1 MLRPGS
7 ALFDT
12 GVRRYI
18 EFRASIMWPEPIAL
32 QRDLVGPR
40 GRSIPSVIP
49 FGALQL
55 IYPAGYADSAL
66 SPHLPQDKAEIMG
79 GRTPTD
85 EQHADPASLAA
96 QRLISTTT
104 RPRTLPSSKRA
115 PTSMAS
121 ARPISFVMAS
131 SLAMSRSRARRA
143 QAS

>member
-7 ALFDT
+7 VLFDT

-40 GRSIPSVIP
+40 GRSVPSVIP
-49 FGALQL
+49 FGALDKYDLAALQP

-79 GRTPTD
+79 GRTPID
-85 EQHADPASLAA
+85 EQPQKSPPAL
-96 QRLISTTT
+96 QT
-104 RPRTLPSSKRA
+104 PSSAPKRRVK
-115 PTSMAS
+115 S
-121 ARPISFVMAS
+121 ACCDH
-131 SLAMSRSRARRA
+131 RSNGWP
-143 QAS
+143 